1 MWSLGVVMFIL
12 CCGKYPQFYYP
23 PGHDTHN
30 TDKTRTGQ
38 YSLVD
43 KVWKKFSLESKE
55 LLNKLLETDP
65 ERRININEALNS
77 EWIILNSK

>member
-1 MWSLGVVMFIL
+1 MWSLGVIMYIL

-23 PGHDTHN
+23 PGHDTH
-30 TDKTRTGQ
+30 TDKTRSGQ
-38 YSLVD
+38 CSLVD
-43 KVWKKFSLESKE
+43 KVWKKFSPESKE